1 MTGNAQPNQP
11 DTLPTFKGAIS
22 FHSSETKLT
31 TLNIVCFTCGNIIST
46 QIKYFHH

>member
-31 TLNIVCFTCGNIIST
+31 TLNVCFTCGSIIST
-46 QIKYFHH
+46 QIKYFNH